1 MPRSPDRGIALAG
14 LLLLCCGDLAYAE
27 DAASPLD
34 LAIEAGVRDPELRP
48 DFYHL
53 YRDTLVLLVLA
64 REVPWAT
71 ETEMVGLPLRTGLYN
86 GLPLVNVFD
95 SEERMRAFVQARGLE
110 PSSPIMVRG
119 EATLRLMATDYY
131 LRLNPETSREKLFT
145 PEEIRFLRGAA
156 ARDSF
161 VEKALAAAALSDLV
175 AAEPE
180 PAALAAALQEALA
193 HQPDVR
199 EAFVFR
205 HPATPPGAAEP
216 SYLVALRLDSRSEAD
231 HLATIQALSATIAGR
246 IEEGRFVDVV
256 PVSRS
261 QLRRIAPA
269 GAQPFYKR
277 RGVCLTLPGDP
288 VLFACP

>member
-110 PSSPIMVRG
+110 PSS
-119 EATLRLMATDYY
+119 
-131 LRLNPETSREKLFT
+131 LNSC
-145 PEEIRFLRGAA
+145 
-156 ARDSF
+156 
-161 VEKALAAAALSDLV
+161 
-175 AAEPE
+175 
-180 PAALAAALQEALA
+180 
-193 HQPDVR
+193 
-199 EAFVFR
+199 
-205 HPATPPGAAEP
+205 
-216 SYLVALRLDSRSEAD
+216 ALRAIRMSRSVLWTPVLPLLVVSAGIRRWTD
-231 HLATIQALSATIAGR
+231 ILARLSRGLWSSLCSRCIDGS
-246 IEEGRFVDVV
+246 
-256 PVSRS
+256 SRS
-261 QLRRIAPA
+261 C
-269 GAQPFYKR
+269 G
-277 RGVCLTLPGDP
+277 
-288 VLFACP
+288 FACSFCRNVSAI